1 MAWLNHESQ
10 RLRQIDEIVE
20 ELEVV
25 HVQGSVDDKIKDMT
39 ETVLESEIMATA
51 SGIMGKCSRSV
62 CSHMNLYDSEDYA
75 NKLKEYVCNL
85 SNRDEIHP
93 LATPDWSLLG
103 KTVMKFFP
111 ITPTYQNLLGT
122 LESTPEKPVV
132 NAAKAVVVRKKQ
144 DNAPV
149 RHPDTSK
156 NEKIKDHNKTK
167 LSKITDLI
175 RSAKG
180 SVDFFKLVLHPTDFA
195 KTVDNVL
202 CVAFLVRDDIV
213 KFILDNDGLPLV
225 SVCSDEDKA
234 DATTSSKVQNVLS
247 LSMRQWKE
255 LVKAY
260 GIVEPMID
268 LQ

>member
-1 MAWLNHESQ
+1 MAWLNRESQ

-20 ELEVV
+20 EHEVV
-25 HVQGSVDDKIKDMT
+25 HLQGGVDEKIKDMT

-62 CSHMNLYDSEDYA
+62 CSHMNLYDPEDYA

-85 SNRDEIHP
+85 SNTNEIH
-93 LATPDWSLLG
+93 PDWSLLG

-111 ITPTYQNLLGT
+111 ITLTYQNLLRT

-180 SVDFFKLVLHPTDFA
+180 SVDFFALVLHSTDFA

-202 CVAFLVRDDIV
+202 CVALHY
-213 KFILDNDGLPLV
+213 NDGLPLV
-225 SVCSDEDKA
+225 SICNDEDKA
-234 DATTSSKVQNVLS
+234 DAATGSKVQNVLS
-247 LSMRQWKE
+247 LSMRQWN
-255 LVKAY
+255 
-260 GIVEPMID
+260 
-268 LQ
+268 